1 MAIIHDKSNDTFH
14 GVRREAKALGVT
26 PGHLSRYLRGER
38 KSDRLKKKVKI
49 VEVK

>member
-1 MAIIHDKSNDTFH
+1 MAIIHDKKNNTFH

-38 KSDRLKKKVKI
+38 KSARLKKLVNVKKV
-49 VEVK
+49 